1 MDTLQSATRVE
12 AMTCSIGR
20 LLYTLI
26 FAFTLSLVAGQA
38 MAGDVDNGQKVFK
51 SQRTACHSNQQG
63 KNIAGPSLYG
73 VVGRHSGQILGFHY
87 SEANK
92 SSGLTWD
99 EATLDRYLTSPRG
112 VVPGTLMT
120 YPGLKEDT
128 KRADLIS
135 YLATLK

>member
-1 MDTLQSATRVE
+1 
-12 AMTCSIGR
+12 
-20 LLYTLI
+20 
-26 FAFTLSLVAGQA
+26 

-51 SQRTACHSNQQG
+51 SQCTVCHSNQQG
-63 KNIAGPSLYG
+63 KNIIGPSLYG
-73 VVGRHSGQILGFHY
+73 VVGRKAGQIPGFHY
-87 SEANK
+87 SEANR

-99 EATLDRYLTSPRG
+99 AATLDRYLTSPRG

-120 YPGLKEDT
+120 YPGLKDDA